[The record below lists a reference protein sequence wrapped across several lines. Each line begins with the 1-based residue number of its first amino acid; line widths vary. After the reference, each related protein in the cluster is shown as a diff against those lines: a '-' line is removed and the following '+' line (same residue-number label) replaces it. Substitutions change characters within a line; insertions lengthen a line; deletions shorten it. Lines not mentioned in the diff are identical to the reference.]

1 MRPVFKKGKKN
12 KREKE
17 KKKDIKIRRKSLSR
31 SEEVR
36 RLLKQAKN
44 MDIEP
49 SEGKLFA
56 YVYETGN
63 SELQDIAR
71 QANQMFHQ
79 SNYLDFT
86 VFKSAMFFEKEV
98 IKFAKK
104 ILNANQE
111 VVGTFTF
118 GGTESIMLALKSA
131 RDKFFNDGKT
141 GKPEIL
147 VPYTI
152 HPAFLKSADYLGL
165 DVKKIPVGRD
175 GKVLVDELEK
185 NITDRTALVA
195 VSAPNWPFGVVD
207 SVEDVA
213 KITREKGVL
222 LHVDAC
228 LGGFVLPFFERLGID
243 VPKFDFRVDGV
254 TSISADVHKYGYAPK
269 GASIILFRNKE
280 LKKFSIYVDVSSP
293 GYVLVNQT
301 VLSSRPI
308 GPLASAFAV
317 IKYLGE
323 DGYVKLTRNIVSARD
338 RILEGMQEL
347 GFYSLFPV
355 ESNILCLTSEKVNLL
370 DFVVNMKKLGWHI
383 HLQREVKDLG
393 FPWSIHL
400 AVSPVHSNKVK
411 NFISDAKKALKM
423 KSEFSDIDL
432 EKDVQKVVSGIVSG
446 KLDASVLPLLVN
458 YFPQDLAVDMI
469 KDTVINWFNE

>member
-1 MRPVFKKGKKN
+1 MIPRVKGKKRVIKTAT
-12 KREKE
+12 KR
-17 KKKDIKIRRKSLSR
+17 LSR
-31 SEEVR
+31 LYEVKK
-36 RLLKQAKN
+36 LLKEAKKI
-44 MDIEP
+44 DIDP

-63 SELQDIAR
+63 SELQSIAKE
-71 QANQMFHQ
+71 ANQMFHQ

-104 ILNANQE
+104 IFNADDGA
-111 VVGTFTF
+111 VGTFTF
-118 GGTESIMLALKSA
+118 GGTESIMIAVKSA

-165 DVKKIPVGRD
+165 GVKKIPVGRD
-175 GKVLVDELEK
+175 GKVVVDELRK
-185 NITDRTALVA
+185 NITERTALVA

-207 SVEDVA
+207 PVEDVA
-213 KITREKGVL
+213 KITRDYGIP

-228 LGGFVLPFFERLGID
+228 LGGFVLPFFERLGIN

-269 GASIILFRNKE
+269 GASVVLFKNRE

-317 IKYLGE
+317 IKYLDE
-323 DGYVKLTRNIVSARD
+323 DGYVKLTRNIVLARD
-338 RILEGMQEL
+338 RIAEGMQEL
-347 GFYSLFPV
+347 GFYSLFPL
-355 ESNILCLTSEKVNLL
+355 ESNILCLSSENINLL

-383 HLQREVKDLG
+383 HLQREIKDLG

-400 AVSPVHSNKVK
+400 AVSPVHLNKVK
-411 NFISDAKKALKM
+411 NFISDAKKALRM

-432 EKDVQKVVSGIVSG
+432 ERDIQKVVSGIISG

-469 KDTVINWFNE
+469 KDTVISWFNE